1 VQREDFRPAPQQVET
16 AQGLGYS
23 SSIEPRGPKTGMAEP
38 PDLAQLAKRYLDLWE
53 TQLAAFGSDP
63 ALLDQMARTVAAVGA
78 TLVAASAAAGDAAT
92 AQSEDPGHGGSRSR
106 KQDAAAAARTPAAA
120 AAPPD
125 RDARLDQLA
134 RQLADLERRL
144 AGIETAL
151 AGKPRAPRARSRK
164 ARS

>member
-1 VQREDFRPAPQQVET
+1 
-16 AQGLGYS
+16 
-23 SSIEPRGPKTGMAEP
+23 MAER

-78 TLVAASAAAGDAAT
+78 TLVAASAAAGDGAT
-92 AQSEDPGHGGSRSR
+92 AQSEESGHGRSR
-106 KQDAAAAARTPAAA
+106 NQDAASAARTPAAGA
-120 AAPPD
+120 TSFD

-144 AGIETAL
+144 AGIEAAL
-151 AGKPRAPRARSRK
+151 AGKPRAPRSRSRK